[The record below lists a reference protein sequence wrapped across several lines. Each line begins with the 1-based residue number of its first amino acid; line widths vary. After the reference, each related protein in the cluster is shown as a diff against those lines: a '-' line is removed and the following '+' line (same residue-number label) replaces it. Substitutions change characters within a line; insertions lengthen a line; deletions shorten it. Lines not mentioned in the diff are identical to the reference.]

1 MKTESV
7 ERIPEVDTLW
17 AHRNGQVYQVRA
29 ITNVGTSRPEQYP
42 VTVVYQNVNNRTMWS
57 RRADDWHRSFRQVGL
72 RQTRWA
78 SDEKTLWPVKPRTA
92 KDEQKEAQLR
102 EDLRARFRLQREES
116 ENSRP
121 VLSAE
126 FGLSEDTIR
135 KIERAD
141 DPVQGVLTDSLRDE
155 ITRRRLK
162 GVSAGAQLKDYTLK
176 RLCKKYEVS
185 KSTMVRWVAEIREE
199 MAHENRKK

>member
-1 MKTESV
+1 METESV

-57 RRADDWHRSFRQVGL
+57 RRADDWHRSFRQVEL

-78 SDEKTLWPVKPRTA
+78 SDEKTLWPVKPRTV

-102 EDLRARFRLQREES
+102 EDLRARFRLQREAS

-135 KIERAD
+135 KIESGQRS
-141 DPVQGVLTDSLRDE
+141 QGVWLNAIRDE
-155 ITRRRLK
+155 IARRRLK

-199 MAHENRKK
+199 MAHESRKK

>member
-7 ERIPEVDTLW
+7 ERIPEVDSLW

-57 RRADDWHRSFRQVGL
+57 RRADDWHRSFRPVEL
-72 RQTRWA
+72 RQTRWT
-78 SDEKTLWPVKPRTA
+78 SDEKTLWPVKPRTS
-92 KDEQKEAQLR
+92 KDKQKESQLR
-102 EDLRARFRLQREES
+102 EDLRYRFSLQREAS
-116 ENSRP
+116 RNSRP

-135 KIERAD
+135 KIESGQRS
-141 DPVQGVLTDSLRDE
+141 QGVWLNAIRDE
-155 ITRRRLK
+155 IARRRLA
-162 GVSAGAQLKDYTLK
+162 GISAKSKLKDYTLK
-176 RLCKKYEVS
+176 KLCEKYGVS

-199 MAHENRKK
+199 TAHENRKK